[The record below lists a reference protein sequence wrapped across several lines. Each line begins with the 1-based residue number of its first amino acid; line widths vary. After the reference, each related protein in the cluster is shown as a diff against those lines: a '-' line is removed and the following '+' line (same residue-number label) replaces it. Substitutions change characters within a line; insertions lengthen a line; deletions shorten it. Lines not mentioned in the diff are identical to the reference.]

1 MMQHGG
7 DTFGLGAVVDFSV
20 NLNPLGMPTGVAEA
34 LRAQVDAFAAYPD
47 PQCRALVAAIAAFA
61 GVPAAWIVPTAGASD
76 LFVRIGMALK
86 PRRACIVPPEFSG
99 YAHAVRLCGGTV
111 SAQMA
116 RAQIRFVSRPN
127 NPAGTV
133 MTLDEVGACLD
144 ECERQGAHLVLD
156 EAFLDFTD
164 APSAVALCAA
174 HPRLIV
180 ARSLTKMYA
189 IAGLR
194 LGYGICADTELS
206 ARLRAGGAEWA
217 VSTPAQLAGVA
228 ALADSTWVAR
238 TRAFVAEQRA
248 RLAAGLARCGMEH
261 ISGEANFLLFR
272 SPLPLFAPLLQR
284 GFLVRACESFGL
296 DSRWCRVAVRTEQ
309 DNAALLAAIHDVM
322 RKHGM

>member
-1 MMQHGG
+1 
-7 DTFGLGAVVDFSV
+7 
-20 NLNPLGMPTGVAEA
+20 
-34 LRAQVDAFAAYPD
+34 
-47 PQCRALVAAIAAFA
+47 
-61 GVPAAWIVPTAGASD
+61 
-76 LFVRIGMALK
+76 
-86 PRRACIVPPEFSG
+86 
-99 YAHAVRLCGGTV
+99 
-111 SAQMA
+111 
-116 RAQIRFVSRPN
+116 
-127 NPAGTV
+127 
-133 MTLDEVGACLD
+133 MTLDEVCACLNA
-144 ECERQGAHLVLD
+144 CEREGAHLVLD

-194 LGYGICADTELS
+194 LGYGICAETELS

-228 ALADSTWVAR
+228 ALADSTWAAR